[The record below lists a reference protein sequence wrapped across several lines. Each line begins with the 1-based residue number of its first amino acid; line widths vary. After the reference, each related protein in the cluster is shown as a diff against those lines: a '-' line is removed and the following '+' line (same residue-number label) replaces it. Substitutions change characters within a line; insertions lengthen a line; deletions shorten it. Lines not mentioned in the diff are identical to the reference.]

1 LRVIIFVA
9 QQLPSGPG
17 TPHCRASRSLSETA
31 HSVGLPW
38 TSDQPEAQASTLHH
52 NTLTRERERG
62 RDTHAPGGIRTRN
75 PTNIQTAA
83 SSLLRTRSDWDQPF
97 DMIIGSV
104 NTVVKRYSNKVTQNS
119 DRAKCV

>member
-52 NTLTRERERG
+52 KTLTREREGERYPCSRWDSNPQSHQHTNG
-62 RDTHAPGGIRTRN
+62 RKLT
-75 PTNIQTAA
+75 
-83 SSLLRTRSDWDQPF
+83 S
-97 DMIIGSV
+97 
-104 NTVVKRYSNKVTQNS
+104 
-119 DRAKCV
+119 